1 VIAALCII
9 AEKSL
14 TITLTFLLQ
23 LVILVIVA
31 NPVIIA
37 YKSAVLALRARQ
49 HGPARH
55 CELRQN
61 LEHCCGVSKRAASTN
76 LLGTASSFW
85 RKKRRKTKIVF
96 GVT

>member
-1 VIAALCII
+1 VIAALCIL

-49 HGPARH
+49 HGAARH

-61 LEHCCGVSKRAASTN
+61 LEHRSGVSKRAASTK
-76 LLGTASSFW
+76 LLGTASPFL
-85 RKKRRKTKIVF
+85 KKKKRKTKILNF
-96 GVT
+96 